1 MFADADGTIPA
12 AFTGSGQ
19 AQAVVSGAQSLY
31 VLGLVTGSAD
41 FNPGSKTDIQGN
53 LPGIFITRFS
63 Y

>member
-1 MFADADGTIPA
+1 MYANADGSIPA

-19 AQAVVSGAQSLY
+19 AQAVASGGTSLY
-31 VLGLVTGSAD
+31 VLGVVMGAAD
-41 FNPGSKTDIQGN
+41 FNPGTKSDIQGN